1 VIPEKFISTALL
13 PLLPPDQRGVRT
25 AVIRAAE
32 GSDEL
37 VDELRRRG
45 GEVDL
50 GVAYKTRAVE
60 ENLEEL
66 RSIIDSIDVVTFT
79 SGSTV
84 DNFFSRLNETER
96 RRVFD
101 RALIASIGPVTTE
114 AISRYGRGPDI
125 EASKA
130 SVEALHDAVVTKVS
144 RSG

>member
-1 VIPEKFISTALL
+1 M
-13 PLLPPDQRGVRT
+13 
-25 AVIRAAE
+25 
-32 GSDEL
+32 
-37 VDELRRRG
+37 DELRRRG
-45 GEVDL
+45 GAVDL
-50 GVAYKTRAVE
+50 GVAYKTRAVD
-60 ENLEEL
+60 ENIGEL
-66 RSIIDSIDVVTFT
+66 RSMIDSIDVVTFT

-84 DNFFSRLNETER
+84 DNFFGPLTAVER

-130 SVEALHDAVVTKVS
+130 SVEALHDAVVARG